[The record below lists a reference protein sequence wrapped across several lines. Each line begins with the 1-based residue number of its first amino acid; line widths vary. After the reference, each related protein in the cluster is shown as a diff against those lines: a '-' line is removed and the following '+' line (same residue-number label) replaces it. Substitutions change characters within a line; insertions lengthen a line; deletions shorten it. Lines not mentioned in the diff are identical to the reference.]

1 MGRAARIFGLEC
13 FPSTWKKEGRAG
25 ERREPFHTPY
35 PYFWRNCKRVCHRH
49 KTQTEK
55 GFFVFFSHNNNSG
68 ATPSN
73 SDSRGSR
80 QTSAQEAEG
89 EEPRGC
95 LPAGSG
101 QSLGRPLPP
110 LGQAGH
116 LLAVPWGCAQ
126 APAEQ
131 AGSEALPQPLGSPAL
146 AAAAIPAPLV
156 WTFRLST

>member
-1 MGRAARIFGLEC
+1 MFSLHLEKGREGWREERTLPHPLPLLLEKLQKGLS
-13 FPSTWKKEGRAG
+13 P
-25 ERREPFHTPY
+25 
-35 PYFWRNCKRVCHRH
+35 
-49 KTQTEK
+49 TQNSNRK
-55 GFFVFFSHNNNSG
+55 GFFVFLFFSHNNNSG

-101 QSLGRPLPP
+101 QSLGRPLPPLGRPLPP

>member
-1 MGRAARIFGLEC
+1 MFSLHLEKGREGWREETFPHPLPLLLEKLQKGLS
-13 FPSTWKKEGRAG
+13 P
-25 ERREPFHTPY
+25 
-35 PYFWRNCKRVCHRH
+35 
-49 KTQTEK
+49 TQNSNRK